1 MKNIE
6 KASVAQSNDFV
17 SRVRVA
23 AVRLAVDTLDNPAA
37 TLGQVALAKMVL
49 RKPLEMAIILAQ
61 TVVVDKTLEKA
72 LDKDGKQNTADNAI
86 DDAVLFMWPYMAKA
100 YEGQAA

>member
-37 TLGQVALAKMVL
+37 TLGAGGP
-49 RKPLEMAIILAQ
+49 R
-61 TVVVDKTLEKA
+61 
-72 LDKDGKQNTADNAI
+72 KDGPA
-86 DDAVLFMWPYMAKA
+86 
-100 YEGQAA
+100 QAP